1 MKRFSSLAG
10 LLALACAFQAG
21 AQPADAAAAAGR
33 ATFQG
38 RCAACH
44 NSEGQGTPG
53 IAPALAGTLGQ
64 HANSTEG
71 RRYLSLVLLN
81 GLSGRIVSQGQTFM
95 GAMPP
100 HAAMSDAELAAVA
113 SYVTQELNGSG
124 AAAFSAEEFARARGD
139 KATHKELRE
148 LRERLA
154 R

>member
-1 MKRFSSLAG
+1 MRRLSTLAA
-10 LLALACAFQAG
+10 LLALACTLPAS
-21 AQPADAAAAAGR
+21 AQTADAGTAPGR
-33 ATFQG
+33 AVFQS

-53 IAPALAGTLGQ
+53 IAPALAGTLAQ
-64 HANSTEG
+64 HADSAEG
-71 RRYLSLVLLN
+71 RRYLSAVLLN

-95 GAMPP
+95 GAMPS
-100 HAAMSDAELAAVA
+100 HAALSDAELAAVA
-113 SYVTQELNGSG
+113 SYVTHDLNGSG
-124 AAAFSAEEFARARGD
+124 AAAFSAEEFARARTD